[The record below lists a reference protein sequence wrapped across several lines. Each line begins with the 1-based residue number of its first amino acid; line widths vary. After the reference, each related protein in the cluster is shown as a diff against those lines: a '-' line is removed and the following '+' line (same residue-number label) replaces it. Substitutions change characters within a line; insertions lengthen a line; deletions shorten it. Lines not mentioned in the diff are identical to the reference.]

1 MQEGLWN
8 LSFFV
13 DKDSILIKV
22 GIFKN
27 YMDSEM
33 INPWTQVKSYHGHF
47 EISQTA
53 VSLSFFF
60 TAKQK
65 VKYYVMDNYCLDI
78 KEQTNK
84 LRLINDDKARFS

>member
-1 MQEGLWN
+1 MGE
-8 LSFFV
+8 
-13 DKDSILIKV
+13 
-22 GIFKN
+22 
-27 YMDSEM
+27 
-33 INPWTQVKSYHGHF
+33 
-47 EISQTA
+47 A

-65 VKYYVMDNYCLDI
+65 VKYYVTDNYCLDI